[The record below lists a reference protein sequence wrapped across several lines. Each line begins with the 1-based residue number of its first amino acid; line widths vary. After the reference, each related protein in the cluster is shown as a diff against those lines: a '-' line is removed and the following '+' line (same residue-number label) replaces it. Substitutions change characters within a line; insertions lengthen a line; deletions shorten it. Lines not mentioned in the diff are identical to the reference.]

1 MKKLTFAACVVAVA
15 ASAVLPA
22 FAGSAEADGT
32 DFVVTA
38 IAGESYTN
46 STAIGNYA
54 RLVKRGEGEVVL
66 TAATTA
72 FAGSVVVEKG
82 TLSITVLGALG
93 TASPITVE
101 SGATFY
107 LKTPHGSGQTVGLFN
122 KHKLTIAGDG
132 VDGKGAIRYLP
143 SNGGANDDSLLG
155 TIDLT
160 ADATIEC
167 DYRWGVYGGNNGVIN
182 LNGHKLRRICNDT
195 GGSQWMLNN
204 CTVNGAGTLEA
215 YKGMVTFQ
223 GAVKSSADV
232 TYVATNTGK
241 YYVWATSGSNPSAFT
256 FFPGQTFEVG
266 SGSAANNNHFSGPIH
281 LSNHA
286 GLPGGGV
293 VTFAVTSPKVL
304 HLDGPMTGDAGT
316 NSSSGTTLTT
326 SGNGSLFLNGDVLLR
341 RNTYL
346 NGGTLLAM
354 TSTAS
359 RVFSNGFIVNG
370 NCRALIDGGNTLL
383 GWIRVGN
390 GSNKGTVHQTGG
402 VLGVRSD
409 TFIGESASGVSHWM
423 MSGGEAYVSNVVY
436 VGHAT
441 NSFGSFLQTGGSF
454 RGRTGNFVMYAGRA
468 GVGVYHQSG
477 GTNDSLVSRV
487 GQITRFRLGYFGG
500 PSEVTVS
507 GTGTVMKT
515 EFIYFGSAGQVSTNI
530 FNINDGAV
538 VGATRLGKSETA
550 GAAAM
555 SIMNYDGGTMMP
567 LFGHGW
573 CAQGPTAAAFYPR
586 ALTHCVIWKKGLV
599 IDTSE
604 SSGSTQD
611 GQPSGVAASHMPLH
625 FESPTGKGVESVSF
639 PTEGNYTNVTYYG
652 PARIVFV
659 DETGWGASAYAVYD
673 YDTKKHSRIIV
684 TSRGCNYSDNAKAY
698 IESPGRTALYEC
710 GLTLS
715 DNVGMDGELVKR
727 GAQDLHLY
735 ATNTLTGGI
744 AVESGK
750 FVAATTGV
758 VPSNTPVR
766 VESGA
771 TFQFAVNRPTSLSTF
786 TGAGSVTGCD
796 ITVTNAVCAS
806 CAELFAG
813 KHATFAN
820 ALTFAPGA
828 TFTITDPENLAA
840 YAHSASATAFTA
852 AAVNGTPT
860 LAFEGEPPSGVK
872 WTLFKKGNGAYNFG
886 AVIGTMLLLK

>member
-1 MKKLTFAACVVAVA
+1 M
-15 ASAVLPA
+15 
-22 FAGSAEADGT
+22 
-32 DFVVTA
+32 
-38 IAGESYTN
+38 
-46 STAIGNYA
+46 
-54 RLVKRGEGEVVL
+54 
-66 TAATTA
+66 
-72 FAGSVVVEKG
+72 
-82 TLSITVLGALG
+82 
-93 TASPITVE
+93 
-101 SGATFY
+101 
-107 LKTPHGSGQTVGLFN
+107 
-122 KHKLTIAGDG
+122 
-132 VDGKGAIRYLP
+132 
-143 SNGGANDDSLLG
+143 
-155 TIDLT
+155 
-160 ADATIEC
+160 
-167 DYRWGVYGGNNGVIN
+167 
-182 LNGHKLRRICNDT
+182 
-195 GGSQWMLNN
+195 
-204 CTVNGAGTLEA
+204 
-215 YKGMVTFQ
+215 
-223 GAVKSSADV
+223 
-232 TYVATNTGK
+232 
-241 YYVWATSGSNPSAFT
+241 
-256 FFPGQTFEVG
+256 
-266 SGSAANNNHFSGPIH
+266 
-281 LSNHA
+281 
-286 GLPGGGV
+286 
-293 VTFAVTSPKVL
+293 
-304 HLDGPMTGDAGT
+304 
-316 NSSSGTTLTT
+316 
-326 SGNGSLFLNGDVLLR
+326 
-341 RNTYL
+341 
-346 NGGTLLAM
+346 
-354 TSTAS
+354 
-359 RVFSNGFIVNG
+359 
-370 NCRALIDGGNTLL
+370 
-383 GWIRVGN
+383 
-390 GSNKGTVHQTGG
+390 
-402 VLGVRSD
+402 
-409 TFIGESASGVSHWM
+409 
-423 MSGGEAYVSNVVY
+423 
-436 VGHAT
+436 
-441 NSFGSFLQTGGSF
+441 
-454 RGRTGNFVMYAGRA
+454 
-468 GVGVYHQSG
+468 GVYHQSG

-487 GQITRFRLGYFGG
+487 GQITRFRVGYFGG

-639 PTEGNYTNVTYYG
+639 PTTGNYTNVTYYG
-652 PARIVFV
+652 PARVVFV

-727 GAQDLHLY
+727 GAQDLYLY

-771 TFQFAVNRPTSLSTF
+771 TLQFVVNSPTTLSTF
-786 TGAGSVTGCD
+786 TGAGSVTGCG
-796 ITVTNAVCAS
+796 IMVTNAVRAS

-813 KHATFAN
+813 KHATFAGS
-820 ALTFAPGA
+820 LTFAPGA
-828 TFTITDPENLAA
+828 TFTITDPENLET

-860 LAFEGEPPSGVK
+860 LAFEGEPPQGVK
-872 WTLFKKGNGAYNFG
+872 WSLFKKNDTTYNFG
-886 AVIGTMLLLK
+886 AVIGTAILLK